1 MWAKRF
7 VWPLAEAGDHV
18 RSEGVTMDKELFRL
32 ILLVCGVALVAIVYY
47 WDRLRGLF
55 SRRSASPVQQPMPAR
70 PQSDPVVVP
79 AAVETSPAAEVEEFD
94 TELGELEALIRAD
107 EPIDVLL
114 QDPPQV
120 PRETEPAADDGTE
133 GAQSEQV
140 VPTPPQILAVTLV
153 ATSGNIGGI
162 RLRRV
167 LTDHGLGLGSS
178 GMFERIGEE
187 GRPLYS
193 AANLVEPGTFDPL
206 TLDGLST
213 PGLVLFQVLEGS
225 GDHAEIFDAMLETA
239 TRLADRLDCT
249 LCDTR
254 RERLVSNGIAAL
266 RAKAE
271 QAGDQAAP

>member
-1 MWAKRF
+1 
-7 VWPLAEAGDHV
+7 
-18 RSEGVTMDKELFRL
+18 
-32 ILLVCGVALVAIVYY
+32 
-47 WDRLRGLF
+47 
-55 SRRSASPVQQPMPAR
+55 
-70 PQSDPVVVP
+70 
-79 AAVETSPAAEVEEFD
+79 
-94 TELGELEALIRAD
+94 
-107 EPIDVLL
+107 
-114 QDPPQV
+114 
-120 PRETEPAADDGTE
+120 
-133 GAQSEQV
+133 
-140 VPTPPQILAVTLV
+140 
-153 ATSGNIGGI
+153 
-162 RLRRV
+162 
-167 LTDHGLGLGSS
+167 
-178 GMFERIGEE
+178 MFERIGEE